1 MTLRQLLW
9 MSAERKRVMGE
20 LAAWQSLAIPGLLFC
35 EKPPSIAELNPYG
48 DGRPAEKSE
57 ALKRV
62 DELRSRLSLRAMAH
76 GGNVPE
82 ELTPDAEAALRIM
95 GRLKQEQ
102 KVNDAR
108 TQEAVRRII
117 ERGRA
122 K

>member
-1 MTLRQLLW
+1 
-9 MSAERKRVMGE
+9 MGE
-20 LAAWQSLAIPGLLFC
+20 LAAWQSLVIPGLLFC
-35 EKPPSIAELNPYG
+35 EKPPSVDELNPYG
-48 DGRPAEKSE
+48 TGRPAEMTE
-57 ALKRV
+57 GMKRV
-62 DELRSRLSLRAMAH
+62 EELRSRLTLRAMAH

-95 GRLKQEQ
+95 GRVKQEQ